1 MRRVH
6 RFIKVYDDYEKR
18 RWMYIYLFRATQV
31 LVFFL
36 FYYRRRYI
44 PMMFR
49 NANQSYIHA
58 FVLRFPPRRLV
69 FAVDHNY
76 IYIIIVEDLGL
87 PLHANSRI
95 GIRFCKIMKFTVLHR
110 AMQNANIR
118 RHRAFYF
125 REHERPIGLS
135 ILREKLAHLLP
146 HHTLFTRKYEFI
158 FIFSSE
164 PISAV
169 LSLAFQSNSDP

>member
-1 MRRVH
+1 MT
-6 RFIKVYDDYEKR
+6 ITKR
-18 RWMYIYLFRATQV
+18 EGGCTSICSEQHKFS
-31 LVFFL
+31 FFL

-69 FAVDHNY
+69 FAMDHNY
-76 IYIIIVEDLGL
+76 IYIIIVEVLGL
-87 PLHANSRI
+87 SLHANSRI

-135 ILREKLAHLLP
+135 ILREKLAHLSYLI
-146 HHTLFTRKYEFI
+146 TLFLRGNMNLY
-158 FIFSSE
+158 
-164 PISAV
+164 
-169 LSLAFQSNSDP
+169 LYLAASQ